1 MHFSDTTVA
10 LDCMATKLGHRMWK
24 YVARMGSLCAVAA
37 VVVLM
42 SCLGASGALAHIV
55 TTVTVRNN
63 TAFAMTFRSP
73 GGQILG
79 TVSPSPTG
87 IAGAGGG
94 TLTFTVDS
102 NIPTIASIHF
112 YLENGPRGC
121 RFDTSYTT
129 SGGYTK
135 MATSS
140 GGTFVG
146 CAAGAI
152 SFDPTTHDYSITFTL
167 N

>member
-1 MHFSDTTVA
+1 
-10 LDCMATKLGHRMWK
+10 MWK
-24 YVARMGSLCAVAA
+24 CVAHMGSLCAVAA

-73 GGQILG
+73 AGQILG
-79 TVSPSPTG
+79 TVSPGPAG
-87 IAGAGGG
+87 IAAGGE

-102 NIPTIASIHF
+102 HIPTIASIHF
-112 YLENGPRGC
+112 YLENGSRVC
-121 RFDTSYTT
+121 RFDTSYTAN
-129 SGGYTK
+129 GGYTK

-167 N
+167 S

>member
-1 MHFSDTTVA
+1 M
-10 LDCMATKLGHRMWK
+10 LK
-24 YVARMGSLCAVAA
+24 YVARMGALGAVAA
-37 VVVLM
+37 VVVPM
-42 SCLGASGALAHIV
+42 SCLGASEALAHTV

-73 GGQILG
+73 AGQILG
-79 TVSPSPTG
+79 TVSPGPTG

-102 NIPTIASIHF
+102 HIPTVASIHF
-112 YLENGPRGC
+112 YLENGSRGC
-121 RFDTSYTT
+121 RFDTSYTAN
-129 SGGYTK
+129 GGYTK
-135 MATSS
+135 MAASS
-140 GGTFVG
+140 GGTFVS

-152 SFDPTTHDYSITFTL
+152 SFDPTTRDYSITFTL